1 VRSIKKTRKR
11 LTSKLESKTLFP
23 FLYKAKRETGKSNAK
38 RRELFTHCLLYTA
51 FCLLAFLTHPLK
63 GIQPFELEKKIL
75 LLLLHLPRYTIFFI
89 FLYICFFQEMRKTP
103 KIFHHM
109 KIFHLLA

>member
-1 VRSIKKTRKR
+1 MKKEKKN

-38 RRELFTHCLLYTA
+38 RRELFTHCLSMLLFA
-51 FCLLAFLTHPLK
+51 CLLFNSSPK
-63 GIQPFELEKKIL
+63 GIQPFELEKL
-75 LLLLHLPRYTIFFI
+75 FLLLHLPYYTFSSSSS
-89 FLYICFFQEMRKTP
+89 FLLLRKMKNT
-103 KIFHHM
+103 KKFHHM